1 MALVHFHLSFC
12 PFVFR
17 LSSFVFRPL
26 SLFLLWLFHPDGF
39 ASRFTLHASH
49 FTLHVLPSPLG
60 ELEGAALHS
69 FVFFHLLPHT
79 N

>member
-1 MALVHFHLSFC
+1 MVLVHFHLSFC

-17 LSSFVFRPL
+17 PSSFVLYLYFC
-26 SLFLLWLFHPDGF
+26 FGF
-39 ASRFTLHASH
+39 SIRMASLHASH
-49 FTLHVLPSPLG
+49 LTLHVLPSPLG
-60 ELEGAALHS
+60 ELEGAALHF